1 MCMHGIELPRPHA
14 QGERAEVTLE
24 DQKRINTFS
33 RLNARMHDL
42 MAQVKAKK
50 VTGAGGRCSTSPC
63 TNAAALIPAPCAL
76 QKYLED
82 LEDAGNELM
91 LSDEETIRF
100 AIGDCFVHIEK
111 DNAEERMQSG
121 TDETSA
127 DLKSLNKSI
136 DEIQVQLT
144 VSKERGT

>member
-1 MCMHGIELPRPHA
+1 MA
-14 QGERAEVTLE
+14 AKGERAEVTLE

-50 VTGAGGRCSTSPC
+50 
-63 TNAAALIPAPCAL
+63 
-76 QKYLED
+76 KYLED

-111 DNAEERMQSG
+111 DNAEERMQNGS
-121 TDETSA
+121 DETSA
-127 DLKSLNKSI
+127 DLASLKKSI
-136 DEIQVQLT
+136 DEIQGQLT
-144 VSKERGT
+144 ELKGLLYGKFGNSINLEES